1 MFNLFEKCILILLQN
16 VELFT
21 FDITTNNMPVFFHTY
36 FKSFSLRAKIST
48 SELKK
53 KIKNAWVFK

>member
-36 FKSFSLRAKIST
+36 FKSFFIESRNLHFRI
-48 SELKK
+48 KK
-53 KIKNAWVFK
+53 KTLKCLGF